1 MQNARKIA
9 FKDNNPIS
17 SELGHNAKKCSA
29 KKMFLFREK
38 SCPFVIWQ
46 ALNQLTTI
54 DSGHINLE
62 NLLKLTIRK
71 SVNKTGIFR
80 EKSDKK
86 MEVYTQNP
94 NINPVSWHLAYYTA
108 LWSLLQIGGWY
119 IMIVVYDDDFTEVS
133 PCQM

>member
-86 MEVYTQNP
+86 NGSLYTKSQHE
-94 NINPVSWHLAYYTA
+94 SCFLAS
-108 LWSLLQIGGWY
+108 SLLY
-119 IMIVVYDDDFTEVS
+119 RIVVPPPDRRVVHNDRGLRR
-133 PCQM
+133 

>member
-1 MQNARKIA
+1 MLKNAQ
-9 FKDNNPIS
+9 
-17 SELGHNAKKCSA
+17 LKKCSY
-29 KKMFLFREK
+29 FVK
-38 SCPFVIWQ
+38 SPV
-46 ALNQLTTI
+46 LLYYGKHLTTI

-86 MEVYTQNP
+86 NGSLYTKSQHE
-94 NINPVSWHLAYYTA
+94 SCFLASGFYTA

-133 PCQM
+133 PCKM

>member
-1 MQNARKIA
+1 MLKNAQ
-9 FKDNNPIS
+9 
-17 SELGHNAKKCSA
+17 LKKCSYFV
-29 KKMFLFREK
+29 KK

-86 MEVYTQNP
+86 NGSLYTKSQHE
-94 NINPVSWHLAYYTA
+94 SCFLAS
-108 LWSLLQIGGWY
+108 SLLY
-119 IMIVVYDDDFTEVS
+119 RIVVPPPDRRVVHNDRGLRR
-133 PCQM
+133 

>member
-1 MQNARKIA
+1 
-9 FKDNNPIS
+9 
-17 SELGHNAKKCSA
+17 
-29 KKMFLFREK
+29 MFLFREK

-86 MEVYTQNP
+86 KWKFIHKIPT
-94 NINPVSWHLAYYTA
+94 
-108 LWSLLQIGGWY
+108 
-119 IMIVVYDDDFTEVS
+119 
-133 PCQM
+133 